1 MTFKQFQFNKHI
13 QKAITDLN
21 FVQPTEVQERV
32 IPLITEGKDV
42 IAAAQTG
49 TGKTATFALPIVQKL
64 FDKQEPSKKGKRIK
78 ALIIAPT
85 RELALQIE
93 KNIIAIA
100 KYTELTTLTVFGGV
114 DIDKQKSLLNQG
126 VDLLV
131 ATPGRLLDLHKQ
143 QVLNLSKVEFLVL
156 DEADLMLD
164 MGFIY
169 EVTKINNL
177 CPTNKQTLLFS
188 ATIPEKVKDL
198 ANQILN
204 EPEMVRIKP
213 SALTAQNINQNL
225 YLVPIKEKNKLLT
238 YLFEHDLK
246 PIVNAENGR
255 IIIFRRTKYGVE
267 KLEKLVIDQG
277 YAVESIHGAKTQ
289 AARLDALKR
298 FKRKD
303 SNILIAT
310 DVASRGIDIEDVD
323 VVINFDLPVSP
334 EIYIHRVGRT
344 ARAGKEGMA
353 ISFCAAEE
361 KEDLQR
367 IQNLIRDV
375 IPVVS
380 NHPFEL
386 PADAKPQIHKKK
398 SGSKY
403 KKGRKSEASKKKKK
417 RWY

>member
-267 KLEKLVIDQG
+267 KLEKLVTDQG